1 MNWQEVCDHPQLRD
15 LSFKIE
21 LNEEG
26 NIVMSPIK
34 VFHSLL
40 QGEIEAL
47 LKKYLN
53 SGKAFPECAV
63 ATKKGTKV
71 ADVAWVSKER
81 LQQIKSEVECSI
93 APEICVEVLSNSN
106 TQKEMIEKRKLYFEQ
121 GAHEF
126 WLCDEQGKM
135 RFFNPKME
143 LLHSQLVPEF
153 PSEIE
158 I

>member
-21 LNEEG
+21 LNEDG
-26 NIVMSPIK
+26 KIVMSPIK

-47 LKKYLN
+47 LTKYLKD
-53 SGKAFPECAV
+53 GKAFPECAI
-63 ATKKGTKV
+63 ATQKGTKV
-71 ADVAWVSKER
+71 ADVVWVSKER
-81 LQQIKSEVECSI
+81 LQQIKFEVECSI
-93 APEICVEVLSNSN
+93 APEICIEVLSNSN
-106 TQKEMIEKRKLYFEQ
+106 TTKEMLEKKQLYFEQ

-126 WLCDEQGKM
+126 WICDNNGKM
-135 RFFNPKME
+135 RFFNPKIE
-143 LLHSQLVPEF
+143 LLHSELVPEF
-153 PSEIE
+153 PSEVE

>member
-15 LSFKIE
+15 LAFKIE

-26 NIVMSPIK
+26 KIVMSPLK
-34 VFHSLL
+34 VKHSLL
-40 QGEIEAL
+40 QGAIAQLLSQL
-47 LKKYLN
+47 LKN
-53 SGKAFPECAV
+53 GTAFPECAI

-71 ADVAWVSKER
+71 ADVVWASNAR
-81 LQQIKSEVECSI
+81 LQQIKFEVECSI
-93 APEICVEVLSNSN
+93 APEICIEVMSASN
-106 TQKEMIEKRKLYFEQ
+106 TQKEMLEKKQLYFEQ

-126 WLCDEQGKM
+126 WICDENGKM

-143 LLHSQLVPEF
+143 LLHSELVPEF
-153 PSEIE
+153 PSEVE